1 MKPRKPLP
9 RPTKPLTRSTKPLKR
24 TPLSR
29 KPGRVAKAKKAA
41 IEAAKDFYFEA
52 GSFKP
57 SVGMLKPRANCQ
69 YCNGTMWRDDCAG
82 HHKIKRSLWATAS
95 VDERSY
101 AGTVDSFKNLVIIH
115 HRCHAK
121 LHLETPES
129 ITELNRVRASEAN
142 ALNGKF
148 IK

>member
-9 RPTKPLTRSTKPLKR
+9 RPTKPLARSTKPLKR

-29 KPGRVAKAKKAA
+29 KPGRAAKAKKAA
-41 IEAAKDFYFEA
+41 IEAAKDYYFS
-52 GSFKP
+52 GF
-57 SVGMLKPRANCQ
+57 GMDEKKTGCQ
-69 YCNGTMWRDDCAG
+69 LCSLTMWRDDCAG

-95 VDERSY
+95 VEERQ
-101 AGTVDSFKNLVIIH
+101 AIGDVDSKKNLVIIH
-115 HRCHAK
+115 HRCHDK

-129 ITELNRVRASEAN
+129 IAELNCVRASEAN